1 MSVEEEVLL
10 DVKES
15 LDNKIIQ
22 ATNEI
27 NTIQSRITNRAP
39 AITEVSNRL
48 EELRTANRQDNRELE
63 NLQRRLERITNLRDR
78 LESGEVDIEIRRRR

>member
-1 MSVEEEVLL
+1 MSVEEEVLR

-15 LDNKIIQ
+15 LDNKIIE

-27 NTIQSRITNRAP
+27 DAIQARITGRAP
-39 AITEVSNRL
+39 AITETNNRL
-48 EELRTANRQDNRELE
+48 DELKTATRQDNRELE

-78 LESGEVDIEIRRRR
+78 LERGEVEIEIRRRR

>member
-1 MSVEEEVLL
+1 MSVEEEVLR

-15 LDNKIIQ
+15 LDNKIIE

-27 NTIQSRITNRAP
+27 DAIQARIAGRAP
-39 AITEVSNRL
+39 AITETNNRL
-48 EELRTANRQDNRELE
+48 DELKTANRQDGRELE

-78 LESGEVDIEIRRRR
+78 LERGEVDIEIRRRR

>member
-27 NTIQSRITNRAP
+27 DTIQSRITNRAP
-39 AITEVSNRL
+39 AITEVANRL

-63 NLQRRLERITNLRDR
+63 NLQKRLERITNLRDR

>member
-63 NLQRRLERITNLRDR
+63 NLQKRLERITNLRDR